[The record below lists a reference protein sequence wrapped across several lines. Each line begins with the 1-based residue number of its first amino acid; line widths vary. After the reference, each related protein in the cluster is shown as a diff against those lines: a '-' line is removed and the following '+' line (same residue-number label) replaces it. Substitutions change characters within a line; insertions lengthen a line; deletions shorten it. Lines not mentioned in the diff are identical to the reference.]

1 MHYGSLFEKKKLSSI
16 FLESDS
22 CRFLGN
28 LQAFFLANLA
38 LLLGIHWS
46 LGILN
51 SFRQDESSLSIS
63 AILCHVL
70 SDRYPDECPSLA
82 LRLIVYCDRQELL
95 VWISRED
102 GVGVGYRCCC

>member
-1 MHYGSLFEKKKLSSI
+1 MHYGSLFERKNLSSI

-22 CRFLGN
+22 CHFLGN
-28 LQAFFLANLA
+28 LQAFFPVNLA

-70 SDRYPDECPSLA
+70 SDRYPEECPSLA
-82 LRLIVYCDRQELL
+82 LRLIFYCDRQELL
-95 VWISRED
+95 IWISRED
-102 GVGVGYRCCC
+102 GGGYWCCC